1 MHSEQRFQSREALD
15 HIAHLGLNHVETM
28 ENRILSMRNSH
39 FTYEPWQVLW
49 EAQILG
55 WIFLGI
61 CIYIYTI
68 VYEYIEIYPSLGQV
82 YPQSRGS
89 CSSGSFVSI
98 LKQHDVRSLQLD
110 DFQPITTLR
119 CRSKVLELLI
129 GNIGNTSLSQLCLW
143 QITVLP
149 HCEQPVVPGYLACV
163 PHFRVS
169 YGLNELDVNL
179 GTVCALHNFDVL
191 SGLVWSSVFA
201 NL

>member
-1 MHSEQRFQSREALD
+1 
-15 HIAHLGLNHVETM
+15 M

-49 EAQILG
+49 EAQILC

-61 CIYIYTI
+61 YIYDCIWIYIYRDLSKFGIGLSSIT
-68 VYEYIEIYPSLGQV
+68 
-82 YPQSRGS
+82 GS

-143 QITVLP
+143 WITVLP
-149 HCEQPVVPGYLACV
+149 HCEQPVAPGYLACV

-179 GTVCALHNFDVL
+179 GTVCPLQNFDVL
-191 SGLVWSSVFA
+191 SGLVWSWVLA